1 MATNISVCVSV
12 FPSDV
17 QQLFVIK
24 EEVSPEWCP
33 SQEQTDLEPLHM
45 KEEQE
50 EHWTSQKGEQ
60 LVGLKET
67 DTSRFPSTAVSVK
80 SENYEEKPQLSELH
94 QSQTEDNREAK
105 PPASSSTTQI
115 KTETDEEYSGGS
127 EPARNR
133 EPDSHPQLN
142 TDEEGSDCSVT
153 DVSSVFPSDVQQ
165 LFVIK
170 EEVSP
175 EWCPSQEQ
183 TDVEPLHMKEEQ
195 EEHWISQKGEQ
206 LVGLKE
212 TDISRLPS
220 TAVPVK
226 SEHYEEKP
234 QLSELHQSQTEDNR
248 EAKPPASSSTTQIKT
263 ETEPNREA
271 DSHPQLN
278 TDEDA
283 SDCSVTDVSSV
294 FPSDVQQLFVIKEE
308 VSPEWCPSQEQTDV
322 EPLHMKEEQ
331 EEHWISQKGEQLVG
345 LKETDMSRFP
355 STAVPVKSEND
366 EEKPQLS
373 ELHQS
378 QTEDN
383 REAEPP
389 ASSST
394 TQIKS
399 ETDEEYSGGSE
410 PTRNR
415 EPDSHQLNT
424 DEDASDCS
432 VTDVSSGEWQDS
444 GPETKESDS
453 GSEETRVPQSGLNAL
468 KHLETPVSDVG
479 CNAGERVL
487 KGDKLFSCDV
497 CGKRFT
503 VLGSLRTHTRVHT
516 GVKPFSCD
524 VCRKRFTQQG
534 HLKKHMRVHTGEKP
548 FDCVVC
554 GKRFGDRQSLKRHT
568 RVHTGEKPFDCV
580 VCGKRFGERQ
590 SLRGHMSSHTGEKPF
605 VCGVCGNRFILQGN
619 LKRHMRVHTG
629 EKPFSCGDCG
639 KSFAERANLIPHMRI
654 HTGEKPF
661 ACDVCGRRFIQ
672 QGTLK
677 SHMRVHTGEKCL

>member
-1 MATNISVCVSV
+1 MLYT
-12 FPSDV
+12 
-17 QQLFVIK
+17 
-24 EEVSPEWCP
+24 
-33 SQEQTDLEPLHM
+33 M
-45 KEEQE
+45 
-50 EHWTSQKGEQ
+50 
-60 LVGLKET
+60 
-67 DTSRFPSTAVSVK
+67 
-80 SENYEEKPQLSELH
+80 
-94 QSQTEDNREAK
+94 
-105 PPASSSTTQI
+105 
-115 KTETDEEYSGGS
+115 
-127 EPARNR
+127 
-133 EPDSHPQLN
+133 
-142 TDEEGSDCSVT
+142 
-153 DVSSVFPSDVQQ
+153 FPSDVQQ